1 MTKPFLPENYLSYF
15 NNSTTVL
22 YLESSF
28 NAKINDFIKDNFSLI
43 VSKYLENDINFLYLP
58 VLFESDAYKEILYYN
73 HPYLGT
79 GLKDIPIEDIYNI
92 FIKKYN
98 LQLDGSALV
107 LIESYYPELIGVIE
121 QIEIKTLF
129 PEMFY
134 NFANY
139 ILYSKLKYEQE
150 SIVNEKNIRFCRREI
165 LFSIKDDE
173 PITYFDDLIESEIWE
188 KIRLLKEKGS
198 MKLIGQVIDELQKA
212 NNKLSRIFITND
224 YRIFLKDYGM
234 KEVVMPP
241 LSKCLFFLFLRH
253 PKGIRF
259 KQLSDYHDELL
270 SIYRNIS
277 LREHPDDL
285 IESIKAMSDPLNNS
299 VNEKCSRIRAAFVEL
314 ITEGLAENYYVTGRR
329 GEFKKITLDRS
340 LVEYQ

>member
-43 VSKYLENDINFLYLP
+43 VSKYLENGINFLYLP
-58 VLFESDAYKEILYYN
+58 LLFKSDAYKNILYYN

-79 GLKDIPIEDIYNI
+79 GLKDIPIADIYNI

-107 LIESYYPELIGVIE
+107 IIESDYPELIGVIE
-121 QIEIKTLF
+121 QIEINALF
-129 PEMFY
+129 LEMFY
-134 NFANY
+134 NFAHY
-139 ILYSKLKYEQE
+139 IFYGSDLKYEEE
-150 SIVNEKNIRFCRREI
+150 SVNEKKRFNIHFS
-165 LFSIKDDE
+165 LFDDSDEE

-188 KIRLLKEKGS
+188 KIKLLKEKGS

-212 NNKLSRIFITND
+212 TSKLSRIFITND

-234 KEVVMPP
+234 KEVVMSP

-253 PKGIRF
+253 PEGIRF

-299 VNEKCSRIRAAFVEL
+299 VNEKCSRIRAAFMEL

-329 GEFKKITLDRS
+329 GELKKITLDRS